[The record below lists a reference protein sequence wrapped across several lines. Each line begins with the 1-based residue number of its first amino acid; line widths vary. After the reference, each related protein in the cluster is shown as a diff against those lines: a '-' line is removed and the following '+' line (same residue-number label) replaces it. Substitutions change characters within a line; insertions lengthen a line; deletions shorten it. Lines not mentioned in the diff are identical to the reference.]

1 MRFIPTAEGTKVA
14 QRIREQ
20 EPGRSGELLDEF
32 AGRLREHYGQIGMSK
47 HNPDQAR
54 CLLFR
59 NLWRASAG
67 PVLHG
72 IEIQMAERAKGLE
85 HEGWAPFLHKSKE
98 ISDARLDRVF
108 SGYGNFSAKQ
118 RAFLRAGALLAS
130 LAMRQFLYEARNE
143 PGHWGGPSW
152 ESFSQLDRE
161 ENARSLRTLRWPIR
175 SDPVVRLQDH
185 VTAANVTA
193 LHLLE
198 SAAQHAHMWGGDG
211 DLKSTLPEYIHE
223 LARPQFITASL
234 NERYF
239 PPQGFDHEPSPAE
252 DCPYAHTEERLAAN
266 GIWRTKALQNNGRD
280 IVPRYC
286 PNNIPLYAPEYPAYG
301 RTTGATLRLASLIP
315 VAAETIWA

>member
-20 EPGRSGELLDEF
+20 EPGRAGELLDEF
-32 AGRLREHYGQIGMSK
+32 AGHLKEHYGQIGMSE

-54 CLLFR
+54 RLLFR

-67 PVLHG
+67 PLLHG
-72 IEIQMAERAKGLE
+72 VEIQIAERAKGVE
-85 HEGWAPFLHKSKE
+85 KEGWASFVRQSTE

-108 SGYGNFSAKQ
+108 SGYGSFSAKQ
-118 RAFLRAGALLAS
+118 RAFLRAGTLLTS
-130 LAMRQFLYEARNE
+130 LAMRQFLHEARHE
-143 PGHWGGPSW
+143 PGHWGGASW

-161 ENARSLRTLRWPIR
+161 ENARLPRTVPWPLRSTPL
-175 SDPVVRLQDH
+175 VRLQDH
-185 VTAANVTA
+185 VTAASVTA
-193 LHLLE
+193 LNLLE
-198 SAAQHAHMWGGDG
+198 SAAQHAHLWGEGG
-211 DLKSTLPEYIHE
+211 LKSTLPKYINE
-223 LARPQFITASL
+223 LAMPQFITASL

-239 PPQGFDHEPSPAE
+239 PPEGLDHEPSPAE
-252 DCPYAHTEERLAAN
+252 DCPYTHTAERLAAS

-280 IVPRYC
+280 IIPRYC

-315 VAAETIWA
+315 VACETIWV